1 MANAA
6 VSKEGGRPIVVKHA
20 LIGWLLVKRRLREP
34 PHSRSDVTHEIKALP
49 LVGLW
54 WASPSESYPGSG
66 LDLDI
71 FGCPLSPGDEVV
83 GVLPAPPGSYCV
95 RCFPY
100 GRASGF
106 GEPLGYEFPGA
117 DAPDWQSLCNKLREE
132 LDEPCGGDD
141 EPPAE
146 PAAPVQ

>member
-1 MANAA
+1 MADSSA
-6 VSKEGGRPIVVKHA
+6 EGRRPTVVKHA
-20 LIGWLLVKRRLREP
+20 LVGWVLVKRRLREP
-34 PHSRSDVTHEIKALP
+34 PHPRSDVTHEVQALP
-49 LVGLW
+49 LRAVW
-54 WASPSESYPGSG
+54 DFDCHPSG
-66 LDLDI
+66 LD
-71 FGCPLSPGDEVV
+71 FGCFLRPGDEVV

-117 DAPDWQSLCNKLREE
+117 DASDWQSLCNKLREE
-132 LDEPCGGDD
+132 LDEPCGEDD

-146 PAAPVQ
+146 PAAPGQ